1 MIQIMLIY
9 LYNIIYIYLYLD
21 DLGSIY
27 PVKWISNECH
37 TVSNIS
43 HFTAQYDKF
52 IRGWGC
58 NFFECMPPSSRKKH
72 VQALTSTAMDAMD
85 ISIAKRVMFRPCPE
99 GMANSGPNMAIVETF
114 FPTSFFLSN
123 TKISSIYNSVLPQ
136 NSCSDL
142 VQTDSKK
149 TFRNVKPMRNLTE
162 TNPNPCKIHTLS
174 IRNPTKSIQNPSET
188 QQNDGDF
195 RYLEVL
201 TNNKRTLLGSTN

>member
-1 MIQIMLIY
+1 MISCQEEKLFSATPVSSFY
-9 LYNIIYIYLYLD
+9 LQSMS
-21 DLGSIY
+21 SIY
-27 PVKWISNECH
+27 Y
-37 TVSNIS
+37 
-43 HFTAQYDKF
+43 F
-52 IRGWGC
+52 
-58 NFFECMPPSSRKKH
+58 
-72 VQALTSTAMDAMD
+72 
-85 ISIAKRVMFRPCPE
+85 SIAKRVMFRPCPE